1 MKLTL
6 CALITLF
13 TLSAFAGPRPIGSAA
28 SFCECSG
35 SIVSKLNV
43 LGMEASHN
51 NIWIELKNG
60 DFIGQYTMYYLRSMN
75 GTISRRW
82 SRGSNFPEGLWLRTA
97 NSSANFCQTS
107 VPALN
112 GYPLGSWISMPL
124 NIPRGSKYGD
134 VIVDRNGK
142 RIPLV
147 CPQHYSFDR
156 AAGLCFSNV
165 PDRVS
170 IYNPLGSCSNR
181 TSAPSSFR
189 TN

>member
-6 CALITLF
+6 CALVVLF
-13 TLSAFAGPRPIGSAA
+13 TLSAFAGPRPINPAA
-28 SFCECSG
+28 STCECAG
-35 SIVSKLNV
+35 SVVLKQNV
-43 LGMEASHN
+43 LGMEASHS
-51 NIWIELKNG
+51 NIWIELSNG

-82 SRGSNFPEGLWLRTA
+82 SRGSNFPEGLWLRTV
-97 NSSANFCQTS
+97 NSSANYCQTS
-107 VPALN
+107 VPALH

-124 NIPRGSKYGD
+124 NIPRGHKYGD
-134 VIVDRNGK
+134 VIVDRNGQ

-156 AAGLCFSNV
+156 VAGLCFSNV

-170 IYNPLGSCSNR
+170 IYKPLGSCTNRRSEPRQVRSN
-181 TSAPSSFR
+181 
-189 TN
+189 